1 MLGVSPGQACG
12 AGSVAALLAVAIA
25 TPAVAAERIVV
36 LVDEA
41 RILKLPDRATTVV
54 IGNPLIADVSV
65 QTGGVAVVTGKGYG
79 MTNIVAMDHS
89 GAVLMERNVQVQ
101 GPRGNVVFVYKGVDR
116 ETYSCTPKCEPRP
129 HAGRCTGLLQSDA
142 HGDRH
147 PQRGRHGK
155 RHRRSARAALIAS
168 LAASLASGSH
178 AATIVSKPTT
188 ASPLL

>member
-1 MLGVSPGQACG
+1 M
-12 AGSVAALLAVAIA
+12 AALRVRGQPGPCLRRVLCAALVAVAIA

-41 RILKLPDRATTVV
+41 RILKLPDRAATVA

-79 MTNIVAMDHS
+79 MTNIVAMDRS
-89 GAVLMERNVQVQ
+89 GAVLMERNVQVE

-129 HAGRCTGLLQSDA
+129 TLGDA
-142 HGDRH
+142 PAFFNPTLTEIGTRN
-147 PQRGRHGK
+147 
-155 RHRRSARAALIAS
+155 AAAM
-168 LAASLASGSH
+168 ASGTGG
-178 AATIVSKPTT
+178 APAPR
-188 ASPLL
+188 